1 MLADLPVLQ
10 RLGDGHRDPSRVE
23 ALLRERGV
31 DFVTFRDWQV
41 LDRYEIAAGR
51 AQGRPRVKLTSVP
64 EMMEVIR
71 AGR

>member
-1 MLADLPVLQ
+1 MLF
-10 RLGDGHRDPSRVE
+10 RSLGDGHRDPSRVE

-31 DFVTFRDWQV
+31 DFVTYRDWQV

-51 AQGRPRVKLTSVP
+51 VQGRPRVKVTSVP
-64 EMMEVIR
+64 EMMEIIR

>member
-10 RLGDGHRDPSRVE
+10 RLGDDSRDPSRVE

-31 DFVTFRDWQV
+31 DYVTYRDWQI
-41 LDRYEIAAGR
+41 LDRYELAAGR
-51 AQGRPRVKLTSVP
+51 AQGRPRVKVTAVP